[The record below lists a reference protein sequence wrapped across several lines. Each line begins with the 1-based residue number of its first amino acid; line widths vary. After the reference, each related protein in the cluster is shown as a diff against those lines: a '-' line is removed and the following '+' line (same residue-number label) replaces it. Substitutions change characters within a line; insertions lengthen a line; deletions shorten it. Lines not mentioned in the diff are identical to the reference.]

1 MPKEYKRT
9 DRVADFL
16 KRELA
21 QQIKFQV
28 NDPRL
33 GMININD
40 VEVSKDLSHAKVF
53 FTVVGA
59 SLDADS
65 KNNKESDEEG
75 RITADVLNR
84 AAGFLRKQLSAGNTM
99 RTTPQLH
106 FFYDKSVV
114 AGGQLAA
121 LIDKAVA
128 ADKSHH
134 HDE

>member
-1 MPKEYKRT
+1 MPKEYNRT

-40 VEVSKDLSHAKVF
+40 VEVSRDLSHAKVF
-53 FTVVGA
+53 FTVVGN
-59 SLDADS
+59 STDI
-65 KNNKESDEEG
+65 KESEVEG
-75 RITADVLNR
+75 NKAAEVLNK
-84 AAGFLRKQLSAGNTM
+84 ASGFLRKQLAANNTL
-99 RTTPQLH
+99 RITPQLH

-134 HDE
+134 HEDQ

>member
-1 MPKEYKRT
+1 MPKEYSRL

-16 KRELA
+16 KQELA
-21 QQIKFQV
+21 QQIKFEV

-40 VEVSKDLSHAKVF
+40 VEVSRDLSHAKVF
-53 FTVVGA
+53 FTVVGSSPDLNINEA
-59 SLDADS
+59 
-65 KNNKESDEEG
+65 EG
-75 RITADVLNR
+75 KQAAAVLNG
-84 AAGFLRKQLSAGNTM
+84 ASGFLRKQLSARNTM

-106 FFYDKSVV
+106 FFYDKSVI
-114 AGGQLAA
+114 AGGQLSA

-134 HDE
+134 HDDDQ

>member
-1 MPKEYKRT
+1 MPKEYSRI

-16 KRELA
+16 KQELA
-21 QQIKFQV
+21 QQIKFEV

-40 VEVSKDLSHAKVF
+40 VEVSKDLAHAKVF

-59 SLDADS
+59 SLDLPT
-65 KNNKESDEEG
+65 NESEG
-75 RITADVLNR
+75 KKAADVLNR

-99 RTTPQLH
+99 RTTPRLH
-106 FFYDKSVV
+106 FFYDKSVI
-114 AGGQLAA
+114 AGGQLSA

-128 ADKSHH
+128 TDKSHH
-134 HDE
+134 NDDDQ

>member
-1 MPKEYKRT
+1 MPKEYSRI

-16 KRELA
+16 KQELA

-40 VEVSKDLSHAKVF
+40 VEVSRDLAHARVF
-53 FTVVGA
+53 FTVVGSSPDLPTNA
-59 SLDADS
+59 A
-65 KNNKESDEEG
+65 EG
-75 RITADVLNR
+75 KKAAEVLNH

-106 FFYDKSVV
+106 FFYDKSVI
-114 AGGQLAA
+114 AGGQLSA

-128 ADKSHH
+128 SDKSHH
-134 HDE
+134 HDDDQ

>member
-1 MPKEYKRT
+1 MPKEYSRL

-16 KRELA
+16 KQELA
-21 QQIKFQV
+21 KQIKFEV

-40 VEVSKDLSHAKVF
+40 VEVSRDLSHAKIF
-53 FTVVGA
+53 FTVV
-59 SLDADS
+59 SSSPDLET
-65 KNNKESDEEG
+65 NESEG
-75 RITADVLNR
+75 KKAADVLNK
-84 AAGFLRKQLSAGNTM
+84 AAGFLRKQLATGNTM

-106 FFYDKSVV
+106 FFYDKSGIV
-114 AGGQLAA
+114 GGQLSA

>member
-1 MPKEYKRT
+1 MPKEYSRT

-16 KRELA
+16 KQELA
-21 QQIKFQV
+21 QQIKFEV

-40 VEVSKDLSHAKVF
+40 VEVSRDLSHAKVF
-53 FTVVGA
+53 FTVVGSSPDLA
-59 SLDADS
+59 VNEA
-65 KNNKESDEEG
+65 EG
-75 RITADVLNR
+75 KKAAEVLNR

-106 FFYDKSVV
+106 FFYDKSVI
-114 AGGQLAA
+114 AGGQLSA

-134 HDE
+134 DE